1 MANYMSNVDAWR
13 ADAAEQYLL
22 GQTSRAEGW
31 RNVGLIGGGTTYDPS
46 GLLSGPVTINSTTGG
61 ITFPLNASVN
71 TGISALGAAYS
82 ILAIAPSGATLG
94 SGWNR
99 KLGFVKTWT
108 STSPDASEAI
118 RFGIAVM
125 AGQNP
130 SVASGFAF
138 GHQPTTS
145 GGVTFTQCFTGS
157 SGTWSSAGVASTGI
171 SATDNAVL
179 GTAFNRT
186 SGTTH
191 IITARPLNSTGVPN
205 NASTGIPQA
214 IASSVNI
221 GISTLYIC
229 VWIAT
234 TATSVAAG
242 DREIFGLFAFP
253 GASTTDSTG
262 LGA

>member
-13 ADAAEQYLL
+13 ANAAEQYLL

-71 TGISALGAAYS
+71 TGITTLGAAYS

-108 STSPDASEAI
+108 NTSPGASEAI

-130 SVASGFAF
+130 ASTSGFAF
-138 GHQPTTS
+138 GHQPTVS
-145 GGVTFTQCFTGS
+145 AGVTVSQCLTGAA
-157 SGTWSSAGVASTGI
+157 GTWSSAGAASTGI
-171 SATDNAVL
+171 SAVDNAVL
-179 GTAFNRT
+179 GTAYNRT

-191 IITARPLNSTGVPN
+191 IITARPLNSTGIPN
-205 NASTGIPQA
+205 NGSAGIPQA
-214 IASSVNI
+214 LATSVNI
-221 GISTLYIC
+221 GMSTLYIC

-234 TATSVAAG
+234 TATTVTAG

-253 GASTTDSTG
+253 GASTTDSVG